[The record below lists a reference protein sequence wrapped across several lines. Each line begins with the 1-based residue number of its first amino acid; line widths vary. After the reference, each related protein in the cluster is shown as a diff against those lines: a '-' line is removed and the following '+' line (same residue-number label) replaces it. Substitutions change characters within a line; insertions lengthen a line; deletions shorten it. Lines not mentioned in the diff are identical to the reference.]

1 MNIAGLLL
9 PKSTVAYLY
18 DDFTLRQA
26 LEKMRYHGYTLLP
39 VITRDNRYFGTIS
52 EGDLLWYFIDEGK
65 IDLFGCENVR
75 LRDAIKM
82 RKFPL
87 ATIDMNIRD
96 EVAGEIEGTYTATV
110 EEFYPQTNY
119 YADSKE
125 VTLEEYYALF
135 DSFSDK
141 CIRIPETEL
150 RMIYWHEVSEKED
163 DRVTRAQKM
172 VEALLSSP
180 QKFIVP

>member
-1 MNIAGLLL
+1 MLIWMNIAGLLL

-52 EGDLLWYFIDEGK
+52 EGDLLWYFMDEGK
-65 IDLFGCENVR
+65 IDLLACENVR

-87 ATIDMNIRD
+87 ATIDMNICDVVDLLIDYNFLPVVDAR
-96 EVAGEIEGTYTATV
+96 E
-110 EEFYPQTNY
+110 
-119 YADSKE
+119 
-125 VTLEEYYALF
+125 
-135 DSFSDK
+135 SFVG
-141 CIRIPETEL
+141 I
-150 RMIYWHEVSEKED
+150 
-163 DRVTRAQKM
+163 VTRNKILKKLAEASKDIQKN
-172 VEALLSSP
+172 ETTTISYGNPSILTPNL
-180 QKFIVP
+180 